1 MHWGLLTEGT
11 KFYLNKSRVWNQTK
25 SINGPVTLSL
35 NNAKVYYLEKPN
47 DFTKKNDNMTK
58 WLNLT
63 DDSESDDSES
73 ESNKTGEEE

>member
-11 KFYLNKSRVWNQTK
+11 KFYLNKSRVWNKTK
-25 SINGPVTLSL
+25 SDNGQVTLSL
-35 NNAKVYYLEKPN
+35 NNAKVYYLEKPE
-47 DFTKKNDNMTK
+47 DFSKKNDNMKK

-73 ESNKTGEEE
+73 EINETSDKE